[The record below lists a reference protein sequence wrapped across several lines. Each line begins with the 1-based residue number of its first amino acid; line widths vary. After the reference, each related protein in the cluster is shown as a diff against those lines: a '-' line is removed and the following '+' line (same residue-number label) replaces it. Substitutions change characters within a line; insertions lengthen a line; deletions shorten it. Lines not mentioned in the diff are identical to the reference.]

1 MDTTVDIITTAVARS
16 ATARVA
22 LSLPTTVRQEAMGVA
37 TTADIMLRPTAAAA
51 ALATDGAVREPPLP
65 NQVRSATAVEVEA
78 ALDVTNRQA
87 LGRPYPTVRSRPTHP
102 HHPEALR
109 PVGHTV
115 HRREAIVHRRG
126 VLPQA
131 GLTVRHREVIVHHQG
146 AILHP
151 VVPTVRHPGAIV
163 HHQDQVAIRG
173 ERKVAA
179 EVLEAAGD
187 LTVGMI
193 DYDSPTQIRGKGKS
207 CVP

>member
-1 MDTTVDIITTAVARS
+1 MVTADTTLHPTAVVAALVTDR
-16 ATARVA
+16 AARV
-22 LSLPTTVRQEAMGVA
+22 PR
-37 TTADIMLRPTAAAA
+37 
-51 ALATDGAVREPPLP
+51 LP
-65 NQVRSATAVEVEA
+65 NRVRSVMAVEVEA

-87 LGRPYPTVRSRPTHP
+87 LGRPYPTVRSHPTHLP
-102 HHPEALR
+102 HPGALR

-131 GLTVRHREVIVHHQG
+131 GLTVRHREVIVHHQEV
-146 AILHP
+146 IRHP
-151 VVPTVRHPGAIV
+151 VGLTVRHQEAIV
-163 HHQDQVAIRG
+163 HHQGQVAIRG

-207 CVP
+207 CVPKGQKPPAQGSRPGI